1 MITFQP
7 TYKLFLDCNHRPVI
21 TDPNDAIWNRVKCIP
36 FKVQIPDHEI
46 DKDLP
51 AKLRTELPGILR
63 WIVEGAVLYH
73 REGLGD
79 PPDVMAATEQYRQ
92 ESDRL
97 KEFFEDRCV
106 LAPGGDPTS
115 WENQRWWVP
124 VADLYPAYTSWVEAT
139 GNRYPLSK
147 DLFDKR
153 VEKLGRKRDRVRPDG
168 GRKSK
173 LVRVWLGIRF
183 RTENDDHQP
192 PCDGVTACD
201 SESWKF
207 FD

>member
-1 MITFQP
+1 
-7 TYKLFLDCNHRPVI
+7 
-21 TDPNDAIWNRVKCIP
+21 
-36 FKVQIPDHEI
+36 
-46 DKDLP
+46 
-51 AKLRTELPGILR
+51 
-63 WIVEGAVLYH
+63 
-73 REGLGD
+73 
-79 PPDVMAATEQYRQ
+79 MAATEQYRQ

-192 PCDGVTACD
+192 PV
-201 SESWKF
+201 
-207 FD
+207 